1 MPGEDPGRPRR
12 RRGRLSRS
20 GDFKRA
26 YREGDSRANRF
37 LVIYRFDRPTDGGE
51 ARSGGGGDDHARLG
65 ISVSRKVGN
74 AVTRN
79 RVKRVLGEGFW
90 EVFDGE
96 VPDADFVLVARPGIE
111 QMIESEGIEGVKKAI
126 TELAA
131 PESGE
136 SPENGVNQGENGDS
150 EARST

>member
-1 MPGEDPGRPRR
+1 MSGEDPGRSRR
-12 RRGRLSRS
+12 KRGRLSRS

-37 LVIYRFDRPTDGGE
+37 LVVYRFDRP
-51 ARSGGGGDDHARLG
+51 GGDESGADDSARLG

-90 EVFDGE
+90 EVFEGE

-111 QMIESEGIEGVKKAI
+111 QMIESEGIDGVKGAI
-126 TELAA
+126 SELVTPGDGDAA
-131 PESGE
+131 METDETGDNPA
-136 SPENGVNQGENGDS
+136 ENGDP

>member
-1 MPGEDPGRPRR
+1 MPPEDAGRPHR

-37 LVIYRFDRPTDGGE
+37 LVVYRFDRAADGN
-51 ARSGGGGDDHARLG
+51 GGSDDSARLG

-90 EVFDGE
+90 EVFGEE
-96 VPDADFVLVARPGIE
+96 VPEADFVLVARPGIE
-111 QMIESEGIEGVKKAI
+111 QMIESEGLDGVKRTI
-126 TELAA
+126 SELVM
-131 PESGE
+131 P
-136 SPENGVNQGENGDS
+136 DS
-150 EARST
+150 EANPEGRST

>member
-1 MPGEDPGRPRR
+1 MPGGDPGSPRR
-12 RRGRLSRS
+12 KRGRLSRS

-37 LVIYRFDRPTDGGE
+37 LVIYRFDRPATQDG
-51 ARSGGGGDDHARLG
+51 SVRLG

-90 EVFDGE
+90 EVLGGA

-111 QMIESEGIEGVKKAI
+111 QMIESEGMDGVRRAI
-126 TELAA
+126 AELVIGD
-131 PESGE
+131 PK
-136 SPENGVNQGENGDS
+136 GVGENTETPEAKADS
-150 EARST
+150 EGRST

>member
-37 LVIYRFDRPTDGGE
+37 LVIYRFDRPADGGK

-111 QMIESEGIEGVKKAI
+111 QMIESEGIDGVRRAI
-126 TELAA
+126 SELTA

-136 SPENGVNQGENGDS
+136 SPENAGNQGENGDPG
-150 EARST
+150 ARST

>member
-1 MPGEDPGRPRR
+1 MSGEDPGRPRR

-37 LVIYRFDRPTDGGE
+37 LVIYRFDRPADGDSAGN
-51 ARSGGGGDDHARLG
+51 GDGGDDHARLG

-90 EVFDGE
+90 EAFEGE

-111 QMIESEGIEGVKKAI
+111 QMIESEGIDGVKRAI
-126 TELAA
+126 AELAA

-136 SPENGVNQGENGDS
+136 SSGNGSNQGENGES
-150 EARST
+150 GARST